1 MTKPVLFFAET
12 CPDTAPFVAR
22 LQELGVQYEAVEIQS
37 SLGNLKRFLAL
48 RDNRAEF
55 EAVKAHGSIGIPALL
70 LDNGDVV
77 LEIDKLADVLRSK

>member
-48 RDNRAEF
+48 RDSHAEF
-55 EAVKAHGSIGIPALL
+55 AAVKERGAIGIPALL
-70 LDNGDVV
+70 LADNTVV
-77 LEIDKLADVLRSK
+77 LDLENLADV